1 MNAMEFFDAVVEMRR
16 AQKRFLRFHCPENL
30 GTKMS
35 CEKEVDAEIQR
46 VEDIMTRERMK
57 NKIGLLMRT
66 H

>member
-1 MNAMEFFDAVVEMRR
+1 MNAREFFDAVVEMRR

-35 CEKEVDAEIQR
+35 CEKVVDAEIQR

-57 NKIGLLMRT
+57 NKT
-66 H
+66 